1 MRHPFGLTLTAAAL
15 VAAAA
20 PLPCSA
26 QARLS
31 YDRSGLGLKQQ
42 IVPATDA
49 PSADGAA
56 HALPTR
62 FLSDF
67 SLYGGARELLRPGP
81 AAAEA
86 YGGIAYTLTRGLG
99 SSLEAAY
106 SQETLFQPRRYSLTA
121 QVHAAFSGSRSLS
134 LGFHYSIFD
143 TDATSRFGEAAG
155 GYSYSL
161 APSRVSGAGPAPGY
175 QLQLSYQHS
184 AASTFGLALG
194 RDMELIAPY
203 YYDPTANGLR
213 QLAFTGQHW
222 LTESWALSYDVLSGD
237 LASPS
242 PLRLQGMG
250 LRLGVRYRF

>member
-1 MRHPFGLTLTAAAL
+1 M
-15 VAAAA
+15 
-20 PLPCSA
+20 
-26 QARLS
+26 
-31 YDRSGLGLKQQ
+31 
-42 IVPATDA
+42 
-49 PSADGAA
+49 
-56 HALPTR
+56 
-62 FLSDF
+62 
-67 SLYGGARELLRPGP
+67 LRPGP

-86 YGGIAYTLTRGLG
+86 YGGIAYALPRGWG

-106 SQETLFQPRRYSLTA
+106 SQETLYQPRRYSLTA
-121 QVHAAFSGSRSLS
+121 QVHAAFSGNRSLS
-134 LGFHYSIFD
+134 LGLHYRVYD
-143 TDATSRFGEAAG
+143 PDATPQFGEAAA

-194 RDMELIAPY
+194 RDLEPVAAPY
-203 YYDPTANGLR
+203 YYDPAANGLR

-242 PLRLQGMG
+242 PLRLQGLG